1 MQFHYPT
8 EKLPSLGFGQHIPHN
23 TSRVGARPLSQDEK
37 ALLQCAYV
45 WVQTYNTETPPSH
58 TPSYAE
64 LWYLLQYLQQLQ
76 IFVHCIFHAAGHRPP
91 PPVAEHNRRYN
102 AAAGMLQCE
111 YSFSDILYHD
121 FTPLKALLRDCAAVK
136 AMLREC

>member
-1 MQFHYPT
+1 MQLHYPT

-23 TSRVGARPLSQDEK
+23 MSRVGARPLSQDEK
-37 ALLQCAYV
+37 TLLQCAYV
-45 WVQTYNTETPPSH
+45 WVQTYNTDAPPSH
-58 TPSYAE
+58 TPSYAK

-76 IFVHCIFHAAGHRPP
+76 NFVHCISPQFT
-91 PPVAEHNRRYN
+91 PPVAEHNRRYD
-102 AAAGMLQCE
+102 AAAGMLQRE

-136 AMLREC
+136 ANRF